1 MNVLSVLA
9 SHDASIAYFV
19 NNKLEYFLKEERLSG
34 LKRDAGIVKG
44 LSELIKNN
52 YEVDITIINSNVN
65 SDTYVEETLAPLIQ
79 KMFDCEIVINDT
91 VHHKCHAILAFEK
104 SKFNQ
109 SLVFVIDRNGTQN
122 EKISEVESIFKINR
136 NYDVEN
142 IYKNFSVEKLYDL
155 DIHEHLKNYEG
166 EIRCDSGMGITQLYE
181 TATTLI
187 GQGVHEN
194 GKIMGLSSYGK
205 DINFKKL
212 FHDGVVNS
220 HLFFKNYDGYDDAF
234 YIKEFYDKKTDNVS
248 EDNYQFYADYAFQV
262 QKQTQEEILRLV
274 KKYVDKTGINK
285 VCFAGGYALNVV
297 TNSFLVKSLPQIEFY
312 FEPISDDT
320 GIPLGSALLFLKQ
333 MFGDVPKI
341 PHHTFFNHIN
351 HDLSKIEGKNISEED
366 IARFLSEGKTVAVFN
381 GQSEVGP
388 RALGNRSLLY
398 DARNPEAKKV
408 INKIKN
414 REWYRPFAAVV
425 LEEDAEDYFE
435 LYNIKSCPEMTLSF
449 PVKSK
454 KIPGVTHI
462 DNTCRIQ
469 TVNQSISHLYKV
481 LVEFKKITDVPVL
494 LNTSFNL
501 AGNPLIETPDEAIET
516 YKNTEIDVLW
526 FPQKNIAM
534 IKK

>member
-1 MNVLSVLA
+1 M
-9 SHDASIAYFV
+9 
-19 NNKLEYFLKEERLSG
+19 
-34 LKRDAGIVKG
+34 
-44 LSELIKNN
+44 
-52 YEVDITIINSNVN
+52 
-65 SDTYVEETLAPLIQ
+65 
-79 KMFDCEIVINDT
+79 
-91 VHHKCHAILAFEK
+91 K
-104 SKFNQ
+104 S
-109 SLVFVIDRNGTQN
+109 
-122 EKISEVESIFKINR
+122 
-136 NYDVEN
+136 
-142 IYKNFSVEKLYDL
+142 
-155 DIHEHLKNYEG
+155 
-166 EIRCDSGMGITQLYE
+166 
-181 TATTLI
+181 
-187 GQGVHEN
+187 
-194 GKIMGLSSYGK
+194 
-205 DINFKKL
+205 
-212 FHDGVVNS
+212 
-220 HLFFKNYDGYDDAF
+220 
-234 YIKEFYDKKTDNVS
+234 
-248 EDNYQFYADYAFQV
+248 
-262 QKQTQEEILRLV
+262 
-274 KKYVDKTGINK
+274 
-285 VCFAGGYALNVV
+285 
-297 TNSFLVKSLPQIEFY
+297 
-312 FEPISDDT
+312 
-320 GIPLGSALLFLKQ
+320 
-333 MFGDVPKI
+333 
-341 PHHTFFNHIN
+341 
-351 HDLSKIEGKNISEED
+351 KNISEED